1 LAGRLQ
7 GLRKAAGLT
16 QQQLATAAGLSMSLI
31 TQLEQGVKD
40 DPKMSTLLALAG
52 VLGATVNDL
61 AGQSQPSPPVAP
73 PAGRRRGR
81 RKT

>member
-61 AGQSQPSPPVAP
+61 AGQSQPAPPVAP
-73 PAGRRRGR
+73 PAKRGR
-81 RKT
+81 RKR